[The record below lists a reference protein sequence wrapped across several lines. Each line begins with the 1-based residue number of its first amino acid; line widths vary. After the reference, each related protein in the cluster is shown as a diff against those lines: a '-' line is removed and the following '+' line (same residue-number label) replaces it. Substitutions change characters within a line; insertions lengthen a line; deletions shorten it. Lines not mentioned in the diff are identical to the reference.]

1 MNTAGSGKQ
10 VYASKEKIEPK
21 KVDEVKKVVEVK
33 KEKEVEAEKK
43 PEVDPV
49 KQALSDL
56 NADNDD
62 NLIDSFI
69 NESKGQS
76 LYEVEHKIENAS
88 VSYAI

>member
-1 MNTAGSGKQ
+1 MK
-10 VYASKEKIEPK
+10 KETK
-21 KVDEVKKVVEVK
+21 KVEE
-33 KEKEVEAEKK
+33 ENK
-43 PEVDPV
+43 PEIDPV
-49 KQALSDL
+49 KQALSEL

-76 LYEVEHKIENAS
+76 VDEVEHKIENAS